1 MCIWLTWMEERDQL
15 KGSAKGV
22 CATISRWRIFRPC
35 CRKGLG
41 LWLRASQAQWSTNP
55 LDREVELKAIVRS
68 SMVGSPEE
76 MIGILKGENNTLRK
90 ENTTQ
95 AQDINKLREKD
106 KKQRAVIKSQAQENN
121 TLREENKRL
130 KAGKTETWEELQDE
144 EGNAYYYNR
153 DSGETSWDQPMIT
166 NPMRK

>member
-68 SMVGSPEE
+68 SMVGNPEE

-90 ENTTQ
+90 ENTKLQ
-95 AQDINKLREKD
+95 EKEKKQVQENNKLREKD
-106 KKQRAVIKSQAQENN
+106 KKLEKENK
-121 TLREENKRL
+121 TLRDEIKRL
-130 KAGKTETWEELQDE
+130 KSAKTETWEELQDE
-144 EGNAYYYNR
+144 EGSVYYYNR
-153 DSGETSWDQPMIT
+153 DSGETSWEQPMIT